1 MRRLKQLTVMAA
13 MIAMAALWLGAG
25 PASSQA
31 DQTQQ
36 DRAETAISN
45 LRELIANRI
54 PLAAEL
60 DVLLGAP
67 APEAADAAEE
77 RAAAIAALRTE
88 LSELDAQIG
97 AVATGVSD
105 AEFRTQEAGFDLNS
119 ELQALVEPFVAIMR
133 DATENAR
140 QIERL
145 RRAQGEARRREA
157 LAERALRTLAPV
169 RAKAVDP
176 IVREKLDQMA
186 DIWEKRADAASD
198 LANALDQQMRD
209 RIADQGN
216 DRASANAAASGFFRE
231 RGLSLLLGVTAFAV
245 VFLALRLIHRS
256 AGWLR
261 VRRGVRR
268 SFSTRLLN
276 LVFSV
281 ATVVFA
287 VGAMLAVFNL
297 RNDWLLLGV
306 FGIMLLAL
314 GWVGI
319 KMLPGAI
326 EQVTLLLNLG
336 AVQEDERVLIEGV
349 PYRVRKLDFYT
360 DFENP
365 LLEGADYT
373 LPVRELIGRHS
384 RPSGKHEPW
393 FPTRRGDW
401 VRLADETFGQ
411 IVSQS
416 PEMVEIEIP
425 GGSHMTYATADFLA
439 EKPENLSNGY
449 RAEIVFGI
457 GYAHQSEA
465 TGPLVTTLIAHVKAG
480 LLKIVPEHH
489 LIAVGCEMLEAGDN
503 AIIFE
508 VEADMTG
515 AAASRCEDIE
525 RALTRLCVDACNVN
539 GWDIPFPQ
547 LVVHKGA

>member
-1 MRRLKQLTVMAA
+1 MRHILAAILCVMLCSYAGVVLAQDERADAA
-13 MIAMAALWLGAG
+13 IG
-25 PASSQA
+25 
-31 DQTQQ
+31 
-36 DRAETAISN
+36 N
-45 LRELIANRI
+45 LRELIANRE
-54 PLAAEL
+54 PLAEDLAR
-60 DVLLGAP
+60 LLAVP
-67 APEAADAAEE
+67 DADNSETNEE
-77 RAAAIAALRTE
+77 RAAAIADLR
-88 LSELDAQIG
+88 SELAALDQQIG
-97 AVATGVSD
+97 AVATGVSED
-105 AEFRTQEAGFDLNS
+105 EFQAQTSGFDLNT

-145 RRAQGEARRREA
+145 RRALAEARRREG
-157 LAERALRTLAPV
+157 LARRALKALSPV
-169 RAKAVDP
+169 RDRAEAPDVQT
-176 IVREKLDQMA
+176 RLDEMTRM
-186 DIWEKRADAASD
+186 WEKRADAATD
-198 LANALDQQMRD
+198 LANALAQQLSD
-209 RIADQGN
+209 RIADQG
-216 DRASANAAASGFFRE
+216 DSRASANAAATDFFRD
-231 RGLSLLLGVTAFAV
+231 RGLSLLLGVSAFAV
-245 VFLALRLIHRS
+245 VFLGLRFLHRG

-268 SFSTRLLN
+268 SFSTRLAN
-276 LVFSV
+276 LVYSV
-281 ATVVFA
+281 LTVVLA

-384 RPSGKHEPW
+384 RPSGRHEPW

-401 VRLADETFGQ
+401 VRLADETYGQ

-449 RAEIVFGI
+449 RAEITFGI
-457 GYAHQSEA
+457 GYAHQAEA
-465 TGPLVTTLIAHVKAG
+465 TDVVVDALISHVKAG
-480 LLKIVPEHH
+480 LLEILPADH
-489 LIAVGCEMLEAGDN
+489 LRAVGCEMLEAGDN
-503 AIIFE
+503 AIIYE
-508 VEADMTG
+508 VEADLTG
-515 AAASRCEDIE
+515 AAASRCEDVE
-525 RALTRLCVDACNVN
+525 RALMRLCVDACNTN

-547 LVVHKGA
+547 LVVHKG

>member
-1 MRRLKQLTVMAA
+1 MRQVL
-13 MIAMAALWLGAG
+13 AALISAMLISFAGGAL
-25 PASSQA
+25 AQDERA
-31 DQTQQ
+31 D
-36 DRAETAISN
+36 AAIGN
-45 LRELIANRI
+45 LRELIANRA
-54 PLAAEL
+54 PLAKEL
-60 DVLLGAP
+60 AQLLKEP
-67 APEAADAAEE
+67 AAENAEIKDE
-77 RAAAIAALRTE
+77 RAAAIMSLRNELRAL
-88 LSELDAQIG
+88 DVQIG
-97 AVATGVSD
+97 AVATGVSEG
-105 AEFRTQEAGFDLNS
+105 EFEAQTSGFDLNT

-145 RRAQGEARRREA
+145 RRALAEARRREA
-157 LAERALRTLAPV
+157 LARRALKTLTPV
-169 RAKAVDP
+169 RARAVDP
-176 IVREKLDQMA
+176 VVVAKLEEMTA
-186 DIWEKRADAASD
+186 DWEKRVDAAAD
-198 LANALDQQMRD
+198 LANALAQQLSD
-209 RIADQGN
+209 RIDDQG
-216 DRASANAAASGFFRE
+216 DSRASANAAASDFFRD
-231 RGLSLLLGVTAFAV
+231 RGLSLLLGVSAFAF
-245 VFLALRLIHRS
+245 VFLGLRFLHRG

-268 SFSTRLLN
+268 SFSTRLAN
-276 LVFSV
+276 LVYSV
-281 ATVVFA
+281 MTVVLA

-384 RPSGKHEPW
+384 RPSGRHEPW

-411 IVSQS
+411 IASQS

-449 RAEIVFGI
+449 RAEITFGI
-457 GYAHQSEA
+457 GYAHQGEA
-465 TGPLVTTLIAHVKAG
+465 TGALVAALIAHVKTG
-480 LLKIVPEHH
+480 LLEMLPADQLLE
-489 LIAVGCEMLEAGDN
+489 VGCEMLEAGDN
-503 AIIFE
+503 AIIYE
-508 VEADMTG
+508 VEADLTG
-515 AAASRCEDIE
+515 AAAARCEDVE

-547 LVVHKGA
+547 MVVHKG

>member
-1 MRRLKQLTVMAA
+1 MRRIFLSLFAIC
-13 MIAMAALWLGAG
+13 IALGLGADI
-25 PASSQA
+25 SHA
-31 DQTQQ
+31 D
-36 DRAETAISN
+36 DARAETAIGN
-45 LRELIANRI
+45 LRELIANRT
-54 PLAAEL
+54 PLMAEL
-60 DVLLGAP
+60 DELLKEP
-67 APEAADAAEE
+67 VEDAAEAGAARKAVIADL
-77 RAAAIAALRTE
+77 RAELTE
-88 LSELDAQIG
+88 LDEQIG
-97 AVATGVSD
+97 AVATGVSE
-105 AEFRTQEAGFDLNS
+105 AEFRTQSSGFDLNT

-145 RRAQGEARRREA
+145 RRSLGEARRREA
-157 LAERALRTLAPV
+157 LALRALKTLKRV
-169 RAKAVDP
+169 REKAVDP
-176 IVREKLDQMA
+176 VVIGQLDAMA
-186 DIWEKRADAASD
+186 ETWAKRADAAAD

-209 RIADQGN
+209 RIADQGES
-216 DRASANAAASGFFRE
+216 RASANAAASGFFRE
-231 RGLSLLLGVTAFAV
+231 RGVSLLLGVSAFAF
-245 VFLALRLIHRS
+245 VFLGLRFVHRG
-256 AGWLR
+256 AVWLR
-261 VRRGVRR
+261 VRRGVQR
-268 SFSTRLLN
+268 SFSTRLVN

-281 ATVVFA
+281 LTIVLA

-306 FGIMLLAL
+306 FGVMLLAL

-336 AVQEDERVLIEGV
+336 AVQEDERVLIEGI

-416 PEMVEIEIP
+416 PEM
-425 GGSHMTYATADFLA
+425 
-439 EKPENLSNGY
+439 
-449 RAEIVFGI
+449 
-457 GYAHQSEA
+457 
-465 TGPLVTTLIAHVKAG
+465 
-480 LLKIVPEHH
+480 
-489 LIAVGCEMLEAGDN
+489 
-503 AIIFE
+503 
-508 VEADMTG
+508 
-515 AAASRCEDIE
+515 
-525 RALTRLCVDACNVN
+525 
-539 GWDIPFPQ
+539 
-547 LVVHKGA
+547 

>member
-1 MRRLKQLTVMAA
+1 MRRIFLSLFAIC
-13 MIAMAALWLGAG
+13 IALGLGADI
-25 PASSQA
+25 SHA
-31 DQTQQ
+31 D
-36 DRAETAISN
+36 DARAETAIGN
-45 LRELIANRI
+45 LRELIANRT
-54 PLAAEL
+54 PLMAEL
-60 DVLLGAP
+60 DELLKEP
-67 APEAADAAEE
+67 VEDAAEAGAARKAVIADL
-77 RAAAIAALRTE
+77 RAELTE
-88 LSELDAQIG
+88 LDEQIG
-97 AVATGVSD
+97 AVATGVSE
-105 AEFRTQEAGFDLNS
+105 AEFRTQSSGFDLNT

-145 RRAQGEARRREA
+145 RRSLGEARRREA
-157 LAERALRTLAPV
+157 LALRALKTLKRV
-169 RAKAVDP
+169 REKAVDP
-176 IVREKLDQMA
+176 VVIGQLDAMA
-186 DIWEKRADAASD
+186 ETWAKRADAAAD

-209 RIADQGN
+209 RIADQGES
-216 DRASANAAASGFFRE
+216 RASANAAASGFFRE
-231 RGLSLLLGVTAFAV
+231 RGVSLLLGVSAFAF
-245 VFLALRLIHRS
+245 VFLGLRFVHRG
-256 AGWLR
+256 AVWLR
-261 VRRGVRR
+261 VRRGVQR
-268 SFSTRLLN
+268 SFSTRLVN

-281 ATVVFA
+281 LTIVLA

-306 FGIMLLAL
+306 FGVMLLAL

-336 AVQEDERVLIEGV
+336 AVQEDERVLIEGI

-439 EKPENLSNGY
+439 EKPENLSHGY
-449 RAEIVFGI
+449 RAEITFGI
-457 GYAHQSEA
+457 AYDHQTEA
-465 TGPLVTTLIAHVKAG
+465 TGPLVAALISHVKAG
-480 LLKIVPEHH
+480 LLAMLPADQ
-489 LIAVGCEMLEAGDN
+489 LRDVGCEMLDAGDN
-503 AIIFE
+503 AIIYE
-508 VEADMTG
+508 VEADLTG
-515 AAASRCEDIE
+515 AAASRCEDVE
-525 RALTRLCVDACNVN
+525 RALTRLCVEACTVN
-539 GWDIPFPQ
+539 GWNIPYPQ
-547 LVVHKGA
+547 MVVHKA